1 MFLNV
6 KKVTIYNLRLV
17 VFIKVRGML
26 HGLLFTLYVVF
37 FYPFILGFSTFHL
50 VFFKKQIPKF
60 GGKPYIY
67 LLCKEIA

>member
-17 VFIKVRGML
+17 VFIGEGYAAWFAFYALCGV
-26 HGLLFTLYVVF
+26 
-37 FYPFILGFSTFHL
+37 FYPFILGFSNFHL

-60 GGKPYIY
+60 GGKPYI
-67 LLCKEIA
+67 LLFCKEIA

>member
-17 VFIKVRGML
+17 VFIGEGYAAWFAFYALCGVFL
-26 HGLLFTLYVVF
+26 SFYFWLFNLS
-37 FYPFILGFSTFHL
+37 PCIL
-50 VFFKKQIPKF
+50 KKQMPKF